1 MTTLDRIVQTQKETA
16 KIQVYTAQLKMLTE
30 LYQVVMQDGDTKA
43 NIKEYIKQ
51 KEKEIGYE

>member
-1 MTTLDRIVQTQKETA
+1 MTTLDKIIQTQRETA
-16 KIQVYTAQLKMLTE
+16 EIQIYTAQLKMLTE
-30 LYQVVMQDGDTKA
+30 LYEVIMQDGDTKA